1 MTSFAQSQAVFS
13 YHSSSS
19 KLRKNLSIET
29 SSSTKR
35 GLSLVSSK
43 DAHSSTPSKKNSCLK
58 DSTKPTSKGAVFKF
72 FQCSVPTCDMKYLAE
87 N

>member
-1 MTSFAQSQAVFS
+1 
-13 YHSSSS
+13 
-19 KLRKNLSIET
+19 
-29 SSSTKR
+29 
-35 GLSLVSSK
+35 
-43 DAHSSTPSKKNSCLK
+43 LK